1 MAPPDYAVTPYSSNL
16 AVPHIRRA
24 AYIFNGDAMPLTD
37 IKVKT
42 AKPMDKAYKLT
53 DGGGMYLL
61 VKPNGSK
68 YWRLK
73 YRFVGKEKMLSI
85 GVYPDVSL
93 ADARQKRDEA
103 RKVLAAGGD
112 PGEVKKAD
120 KLAQKLSTENTF
132 EAIAREWHKQK
143 ADRWSLRYRDEI
155 IDTFEKDIFPYLGR
169 RPIAEIKPMELLET
183 LRRLE
188 KRGALEKMR
197 KVRQRCGEVFRYAI
211 VTGRA
216 EYNPAPDLATA
227 LATPKKTHFPFL
239 TAEELPYFI
248 RDLAGY
254 TGSVITKTATQIIM
268 QTGVR
273 TQELRFARWEDIDF
287 EKRLWEIPPEVMK
300 MKRPHIVPLSEQVV
314 ELFQSLKPIT
324 GMYPLVF
331 IGRNDRT
338 KPISKESVNQVIE
351 LLGYKGRLTGHGF
364 RHTMSTIL
372 HEQGFNSAW
381 IETQLAHVD
390 KNAIRGTYNHAH
402 YLEGRREM
410 MQWYGDYID
419 NLELGGSVVHGKFGG
434 RA

>member
-1 MAPPDYAVTPYSSNL
+1 
-16 AVPHIRRA
+16 
-24 AYIFNGDAMPLTD
+24 MPLTD

-42 AKPMDKAYKLT
+42 AKPTEKAYKLA
-53 DGGGMYLL
+53 DGGGMFLL

-73 YRFVGKEKMLSI
+73 YRYAGKEKLYAI

-93 ADARQKRDEA
+93 AEARHQRDEV
-103 RKVLAAGGD
+103 RKILAAGGD
-112 PGEVKKAD
+112 PGETRKSD
-120 KLAQKLSTENTF
+120 KLAQKLATETTF

-143 ADRWSLRYRDEI
+143 ADRWSPRYRDEI
-155 IDTFEKDIFPYLGR
+155 IDTFEKDIFPYIGK
-169 RPIAEIKPMELLET
+169 RPIAEIKPMELLSA
-183 LRRLE
+183 LRRME

-216 EYNPAPDLATA
+216 DYNPAPDLASA

-239 TAEELPYFI
+239 TADELPHFI
-248 RDLAGY
+248 KDLVGY

-268 QTGVR
+268 LTGVR

-287 EKRLWEIPPEVMK
+287 EKRLWEIPAEVMK
-300 MKRPHIVPLSEQVV
+300 MKRPHIVPLSDQVV
-314 ELFQSLKPIT
+314 ALFESLKPIT

-331 IGRNDRT
+331 VVRNDRT

-372 HEQGFNSAW
+372 HERGFNSAW
-381 IETQLAHVD
+381 IELQLAHVD
-390 KNAIRGTYNHAH
+390 KNSIRGTYNHAQ
-402 YLEGRREM
+402 YLDGRREM
-410 MQWYGDYID
+410 IQWYADYLD
-419 NLELGGSVVHGKFGG
+419 SLAEPSAK
-434 RA
+434 

>member
-1 MAPPDYAVTPYSSNL
+1 
-16 AVPHIRRA
+16 
-24 AYIFNGDAMPLTD
+24 MPLTD
-37 IKVKT
+37 IKVKS
-42 AKPMDKAYKLT
+42 AKPTDKAYKLT

-120 KLAQKLSTENTF
+120 KLAQKLSSENTF

-331 IGRNDRT
+331 IGRNDRA

-410 MQWYGDYID
+410 MQWYGD
-419 NLELGGSVVHGKFGG
+419 NLESMLNGEMILHGSFSKS
-434 RA
+434 A

>member
-1 MAPPDYAVTPYSSNL
+1 
-16 AVPHIRRA
+16 
-24 AYIFNGDAMPLTD
+24 MPLTD
-37 IKVKT
+37 IKVKS
-42 AKPMDKAYKLT
+42 AKPTEKAYKLT

-103 RKVLAAGGD
+103 RKILAAGGD
-112 PGEVKKAD
+112 PSEVKKAD

-155 IDTFEKDIFPYLGR
+155 IDTFEKDIFPYLGQ

-338 KPISKESVNQVIE
+338 KPISKESINQVIE

-410 MQWYGDYID
+410 MQWYGDYIESMS
-419 NLELGGSVVHGKFGG
+419 NGEMILRGSFSKS
-434 RA
+434 A

>member
-1 MAPPDYAVTPYSSNL
+1 
-16 AVPHIRRA
+16 
-24 AYIFNGDAMPLTD
+24 MPLTD

-93 ADARQKRDEA
+93 ADARQKRDDA
-103 RKVLAAGGD
+103 RKILAAGGD

-248 RDLAGY
+248 KDLAGY

-273 TQELRFARWEDIDF
+273 TQELRFARWQDIDF

-419 NLELGGSVVHGKFGG
+419 ELASDENVLAGSFSKT
-434 RA
+434 A

>member
-1 MAPPDYAVTPYSSNL
+1 
-16 AVPHIRRA
+16 
-24 AYIFNGDAMPLTD
+24 MPLTD

-103 RKVLAAGGD
+103 RKILAAGGD

-155 IDTFEKDIFPYLGR
+155 IDTFQKDIFPYLGR

-248 RDLAGY
+248 KDLAGY

-273 TQELRFARWEDIDF
+273 TQELRFARWQDIDF

-314 ELFQSLKPIT
+314 ELFQTLKPIT

-331 IGRNDRT
+331 VGRNDRT

-419 NLELGGSVVHGKFGG
+419 GLAGNGDALAGLFNKI
-434 RA
+434 A

>member
-1 MAPPDYAVTPYSSNL
+1 
-16 AVPHIRRA
+16 
-24 AYIFNGDAMPLTD
+24 MPLTD

-93 ADARQKRDEA
+93 ADARQKRDDA
-103 RKVLAAGGD
+103 RKILAAGGD

-169 RPIAEIKPMELLET
+169 RPITEIKPMELLET

-248 RDLAGY
+248 KDLAGY

-314 ELFQSLKPIT
+314 GLFQSLKPIT

-331 IGRNDRT
+331 VGRNDRT

-419 NLELGGSVVHGKFGG
+419 ELVSNGDALAGLFNKI
-434 RA
+434 A

>member
-1 MAPPDYAVTPYSSNL
+1 
-16 AVPHIRRA
+16 
-24 AYIFNGDAMPLTD
+24 MPLTD

-42 AKPMDKAYKLT
+42 AKPIDKAYKLT

-120 KLAQKLSTENTF
+120 KLAQKLSSENTF
-132 EAIAREWHKQK
+132 EAIAREWHKHK

-287 EKRLWEIPPEVMK
+287 EKRLWEIPSEVIK

-331 IGRNDRT
+331 IGRNDRA

-410 MQWYGDYID
+410 MQWYGD
-419 NLELGGSVVHGKFGG
+419 NLESMLNGEMILHGSFSKS
-434 RA
+434 A

>member
-1 MAPPDYAVTPYSSNL
+1 
-16 AVPHIRRA
+16 
-24 AYIFNGDAMPLTD
+24 MPLTD

-61 VKPNGSK
+61 INVNGSK

-73 YRFVGKEKMLSI
+73 YRYAGKEKMLSI
-85 GVYPDVSL
+85 GVYPDISL
-93 ADARQKRDEA
+93 ADARQKRDAA
-103 RKVLAAGGD
+103 RKLLAAGSD
-112 PGEVKKAD
+112 PGEVKKAE
-120 KLAQKLSTENTF
+120 KLAQKLSLDNTF
-132 EAIAREWHKQK
+132 DAIAREWHQQK
-143 ADRWSLRYRDEI
+143 ADRWSPRYRDEI
-155 IDTFEKDIFPYLGR
+155 IDTFEKDIFPYIGQ

-183 LRRLE
+183 LRRME

-239 TAEELPYFI
+239 TAEELPHFLK
-248 RDLAGY
+248 DLAGY
-254 TGSVITKTATQIIM
+254 TGSIITKTATQIIM
-268 QTGVR
+268 LTGVR

-287 EKRLWEIPPEVMK
+287 EKRLWEIPAEVMK
-300 MKRPHIVPLSEQVV
+300 MKRPHIVPLSDQVIA
-314 ELFQSLKPIT
+314 LFESLKPVT
-324 GMYPLVF
+324 GMYALVF

-372 HEQGFNSAW
+372 HEEGFNSAW

-390 KNAIRGTYNHAH
+390 KNAIRGTYNHAQ

-419 NLELGGSVVHGKFGG
+419 GLTINGSVIPDKFSVKTEY
-434 RA
+434 